1 MSENQQRFQS
11 LLSQGHSAIWD
22 QDWSRAADF
31 YRQALEEIPDHPLA
45 LSSLGLAYLELK
57 DLAGAMKCYQ
67 RVAALTPDD
76 PGPVDKIA
84 HIYEL
89 EGKTTEFLRTLL
101 QAAELYLKNRDVERA
116 VQNWRQV
123 LRIQPNNL
131 AAHSR
136 LAVVYERQGH
146 RKAAVFAYLAIASVL
161 QRAGD
166 LPNAYKAVQR
176 AMQIHPESDI
186 AARALAILRANQPL
200 PSPTRPR
207 TTGRLRRGTPTKP
220 LSSSKQVE
228 KKAEQDPLTEA
239 CQLAMV
245 QLAALLFEQSEA
257 VPNADPLSRRG
268 LSELTRGTGGL
279 GQERVDQSRI
289 QLHLG
294 QAIDSQSLGKNDQ
307 AAAELERV
315 IDIGLTHPAIYFNLG
330 WLLMKKDSKR
340 AVTYLQKSVQHP
352 DYGLASCLL
361 MGQIYQ
367 EQGQWVEAAN
377 SFLKALKLA
386 DMETTPTEYNE
397 EVDQLYE
404 AYRVDQGETDVDKL
418 KEYCNTI
425 APQLIRSD
433 WRQFLE
439 VARQQAS
446 IGQAEDAIVP
456 LAQVLLESRS
466 SEVLESLA
474 TIRKLIAIN
483 KLSTA
488 MEEAFHALQFAPTYL
503 PLHILIGEMLLKEGH
518 SHQAVEKFMLVAQLY
533 NLRGET
539 GNAIR
544 LLSRAIKMAPMD
556 LSMRGRLIEMLIS
569 QERMDEAIQQYL
581 DLAGIYYALAELDMA
596 RQTYQAAT
604 RLTQRSSDHQRWSWE
619 LLTKMVDIDMQRLE
633 WKQAYHIFEQ
643 LKTLNPEHPLPRRQ
657 LISIDLRLSQD
668 GAAFTELDAYISLL
682 ENAGK
687 RTQAIQFTKDL
698 LAEEPSRIEVRKR
711 LAELFIRNGE
721 RVNAVRELD
730 LLADALLNAG
740 DHLGAIAMVQRIIEM
755 NPPNVADYENAL
767 EQMRKK

>member
-1 MSENQQRFQS
+1 M
-11 LLSQGHSAIWD
+11 
-22 QDWSRAADF
+22 
-31 YRQALEEIPDHPLA
+31 
-45 LSSLGLAYLELK
+45 
-57 DLAGAMKCYQ
+57 
-67 RVAALTPDD
+67 
-76 PGPVDKIA
+76 
-84 HIYEL
+84 
-89 EGKTTEFLRTLL
+89 
-101 QAAELYLKNRDVERA
+101 
-116 VQNWRQV
+116 
-123 LRIQPNNL
+123 
-131 AAHSR
+131 
-136 LAVVYERQGH
+136 
-146 RKAAVFAYLAIASVL
+146 
-161 QRAGD
+161 
-166 LPNAYKAVQR
+166 
-176 AMQIHPESDI
+176 
-186 AARALAILRANQPL
+186 
-200 PSPTRPR
+200 
-207 TTGRLRRGTPTKP
+207 
-220 LSSSKQVE
+220 E

>member
-146 RKAAVFAYLAIASVL
+146 RKEAVLEYLAIASVL